1 MLIELLII
9 AFVCNGLAIA
19 TIQGM
24 VFYRPYVWIEKKL
37 PKWIF
42 KPLIGCVNCM
52 ASIWGTAIHF
62 ALGGSLIQ
70 WPIVIL
76 SAIFVNG
83 LFAELFNKLQR

>member
-1 MLIELLII
+1 
-9 AFVCNGLAIA
+9 
-19 TIQGM
+19 
-24 VFYRPYVWIEKKL
+24 
-37 PKWIF
+37 
-42 KPLIGCVNCM
+42 M

-62 ALGGSLIQ
+62 ALGGSLIE